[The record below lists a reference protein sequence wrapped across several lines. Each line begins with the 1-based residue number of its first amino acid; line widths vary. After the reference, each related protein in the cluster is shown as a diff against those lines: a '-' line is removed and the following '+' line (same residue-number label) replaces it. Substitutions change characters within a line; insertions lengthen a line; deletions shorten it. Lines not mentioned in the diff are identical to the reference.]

1 MKVDLFVNGEL
12 LDPADD
18 KKLVSQLPLRDKMV
32 YILIDYEYVCIFLI
46 FYNYTVICTIK
57 RLIPPAF
64 IM

>member
-32 YILIDYEYVCIFLI
+32 LIIYQHINFILKAYCILYSVYIYI
-46 FYNYTVICTIK
+46 
-57 RLIPPAF
+57 
-64 IM
+64 